1 MRRKGLVSRGA
12 PRMGVDRARGV
23 FAYLGIVIPW
33 EAMQRYIESLP
44 LSDVLGLVSPKGTPS
59 QDTPLTQIH

>member
-1 MRRKGLVSRGA
+1 
-12 PRMGVDRARGV
+12 MGVDRARGV